1 MAATPASASLPA
13 TVCGA
18 LGLELLCS
26 DEQYASNTVTAI
38 KMPAHINGSQL
49 MEIMRTEENVV
60 LAGGQGKLTGNIFR
74 IGHLGYVTEDHIQ
87 EVLDALGRV
96 LPRVGF

>member
-1 MAATPASASLPA
+1 MS
-13 TVCGA
+13 
-18 LGLELLCS
+18 
-26 DEQYASNTVTAI
+26 
-38 KMPAHINGSQL
+38 M
-49 MEIMRTEENVV
+49 MRTEENVV
-60 LAGGQGKLTGNIFR
+60 LAGGQGKLTGHIFR